1 MQLGKLGRLMKEIQ
15 GHMRL
20 RAAADRHEIRQQYF
34 SLLWDRLIRRLMDEG
49 KDIVDEV
56 IDLMDSYFLT
66 REDWDAMVELG
77 LGPMDESKVKLESQ
91 TKAAFT
97 RVYNQRSHPLPF
109 MKASSVVAPKRQP
122 KERPDIEDAIDE
134 SDEEE
139 EVVDAEVKEDDD
151 DELDLKKD
159 KYVKVPKKA
168 AARGGG
174 GAKGKKATKGKKVKD
189 EDEDDFIDDEDEKPK
204 KGRSKKGKSK
214 A

>member
-1 MQLGKLGRLMKEIQ
+1 MKEIQ

-20 RAAADRHEIRQQYF
+20 RAAADRHEIREQYF
-34 SLLWDRLIRRLMDEG
+34 PLLWDRLVHRLMDEG
-49 KDIVDEV
+49 KDSVDEV

-77 LGPMDESKVKLESQ
+77 VGPMDESMVKLESQ
-91 TKAAFT
+91 TKATFT

-109 MKASSVVAPKRQP
+109 MKATSVVAPKKQP

-139 EVVDAEVKEDDD
+139 EAVDADVKEDEEE
-151 DELDLKKD
+151 ELDLKKD
-159 KYVKVPKKA
+159 KYVKVPKKQ
-168 AARGGG
+168 AARGDGG
-174 GAKGKKATKGKKVKD
+174 GKGKKATKAKKTRN
-189 EDEDDFIDDEDEKPK
+189 EDDFIDDEDEKPK
-204 KGRSKKGKSK
+204 KNRKKKGQSK